1 MVWCPNSKLDL
12 FHIWVDFGKGDHT
25 HWSGT
30 YCTCIIFRIEI
41 LISTLLFFCIMVLW
55 LIYLIA
61 KLPYVLFALWYFCL
75 IADYLC
81 VFCLNVWLMAFF
93 ILPSYSFLF
102 FWLFWLFGFDLWH
115 FCHMTDLL
123 TFLPHGIF
131 AVTACT
137 LLKSDLLWLYE
148 FDRLLVLWCV
158 VYNIGTLYTFRS
170 FWLSSKTN

>member
-93 ILPSYSFLF
+93 ILPSCSFLF
-102 FWLFWLFGFDLWH
+102 FWLFLPYERPFDLFATWY
-115 FCHMTDLL
+115 FCRYCMHASEIWSALIVRIWPFTCIMMCS
-123 TFLPHGIF
+123 IQ
-131 AVTACT
+131 
-137 LLKSDLLWLYE
+137 Y
-148 FDRLLVLWCV
+148 RYI
-158 VYNIGTLYTFRS
+158 VYL
-170 FWLSSKTN
+170 